1 MNIGHSA
8 DVWGF
13 GQVSVLS
20 DLTGFLTFMAS
31 TINVPIA
38 NAGLEAEISTAASWI
53 VQFLF
58 NKLEVTSWMKL
69 FVQ

>member
-1 MNIGHSA
+1 M
-8 DVWGF
+8 
-13 GQVSVLS
+13 
-20 DLTGFLTFMAS
+20 FLL
-31 TINVPIA
+31 A
-38 NAGLEAEISTAASWI
+38 NAGLEAEINTAASWI